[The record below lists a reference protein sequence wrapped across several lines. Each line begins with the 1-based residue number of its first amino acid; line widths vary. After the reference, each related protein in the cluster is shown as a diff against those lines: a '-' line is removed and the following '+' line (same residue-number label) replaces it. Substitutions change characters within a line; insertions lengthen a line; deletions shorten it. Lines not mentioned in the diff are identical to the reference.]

1 MDAVYGTG
9 IFSTKELDQIN
20 RVRQYKKVTSI
31 GDLVGCDLGCQ
42 LLSNYSVI
50 TVITVFWVSDFG
62 YCLFLR
68 RVTIKIGESIQ
79 QVRRK

>member
-1 MDAVYGTG
+1 MAYVISLQEQKTAFRPYS
-9 IFSTKELDQIN
+9 FFANVKE
-20 RVRQYKKVTSI
+20 
-31 GDLVGCDLGCQ
+31 LGCQ

-68 RVTIKIGESIQ
+68 RVTIKIGESNQ
-79 QVRRK
+79 KVRRK